1 MPSAKDYYEAGKLAD
16 AIAAMNEEVKKHPTD
31 VNRRGFLCELLCF
44 AGEIE
49 RIDKQLDTMGDQDPQ
64 AMMGIVL
71 WRQLARAEMARQ
83 QFFTEGRVPDFL
95 DGVPTEVMKLHMQA
109 SILVRDGKN
118 AEAQALLVEAEE
130 KRPRVSGM
138 CDGVAFDDFRDLD
151 DLTSSFF
158 EVLTSTGK
166 YYWVPVEK
174 VESLDFKA
182 PKRPRDLYWRQVHM
196 VVRDEGPDGEVYMP
210 VLYTGSDKKKDDDQ
224 IRLGRATDWVTA
236 EGAPVRGLGQRTFL
250 VGQEDKPVLSLK
262 GVTFNAS

>member
-1 MPSAKDYYEAGKLAD
+1 MPTAKDHYEAGKLNE
-16 AIAAMNEEVKKHPTD
+16 AIAAQNEEVKKHPTD

-83 QFFTEGRVPDFL
+83 QFFTEGRVPEFL
-95 DGVPTEVMKLHMQA
+95 DGVPSDVLKLHLEA
-109 SILVRDGKN
+109 SILVREGKG
-118 AEAQALLVEAEE
+118 AEAAAKLGEAETI
-130 KRPRVSGM
+130 RPKVSGH
-138 CDGVAFDDFRDLD
+138 CDGVAFDELRDLD
-151 DLTSSFF
+151 DMTSPFF

-166 YYWVPVEK
+166 YYWVPVER

-210 VLYTGSDKKKDDDQ
+210 VLYHGSDKKKDDDQ
-224 IRLGRATDWVTA
+224 IRLGRATDWVT
-236 EGAPVRGLGQRTFL
+236 GDGPIRGLGQRTFL
-250 VGQEDKPVLSLK
+250 VGHEDKPILSLK
-262 GVTFNAS
+262 GITFNSQ

>member
-83 QFFTEGRVPDFL
+83 QFFTEGRVPEFL

-109 SILVRDGKN
+109 SILVRDGKL
-118 AEAQALLVEAEE
+118 ADAQALLVEAEE

-236 EGAPVRGLGQRTFL
+236 EGGPVRGLGQRTFL
-250 VGQEDKPVLSLK
+250 IGHEDKPVLSLK
-262 GVTFNAS
+262 GVTFNAT